1 MNQDSNK
8 KSKLKGKTA
17 TAWNSIPQGPF
28 IRVAGFFKGGGVK
41 LLFFITKLA
50 ELPPEI
56 DPRLPCRNFP
66 EYYFI
71 VLRFLPPLR
80 NTFDF
85 PKILIFD
92 LQPQP
97 IKVPRVKKSFRSQC
111 RTTISLTPKI
121 ALGANLAH
129 FFKHFEKPKNRL
141 SFHLYR
147 DKDYFQISSC
157 HAYVSMGRNFRGG
170 VIY

>member
-1 MNQDSNK
+1 MNE
-8 KSKLKGKTA
+8 
-17 TAWNSIPQGPF
+17 
-28 IRVAGFFKGGGVK
+28 
-41 LLFFITKLA
+41 LA
-50 ELPPEI
+50 EVPPENY
-56 DPRLPCRNFP
+56 PRLPCRNFP

-92 LQPQP
+92 LQPQR

-111 RTTISLTPKI
+111 RTTISLTPKL

-129 FFKHFEKPKNRL
+129 FFKHFEKRKNGTSDPNDMHIKMTVMTWSNMFTHKIRKL
-141 SFHLYR
+141 I
-147 DKDYFQISSC
+147 KKI
-157 HAYVSMGRNFRGG
+157 
-170 VIY
+170 I